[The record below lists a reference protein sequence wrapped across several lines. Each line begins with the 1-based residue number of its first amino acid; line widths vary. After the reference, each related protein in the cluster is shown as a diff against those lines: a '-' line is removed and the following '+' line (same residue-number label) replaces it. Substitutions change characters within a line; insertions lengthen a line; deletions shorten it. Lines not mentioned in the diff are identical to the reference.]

1 MAKQNIEA
9 IAKWQKEKTDFIR
22 FRVRKENQIPDRVQM
37 AVDAGK
43 AKSRQDY
50 YIRAIMEKLEHDGFP
65 VTEIDDTQEDE
76 NEN

>member
-1 MAKQNIEA
+1 MAKANIEA

-22 FRVRKENQIPDRVQM
+22 FRVRKENQIPDRVQQ

-50 YIRAIMEKLEHDGFP
+50 YIKAIMEKLERDGIPFI
-65 VTEIDDTQEDE
+65 ESADE
-76 NEN
+76 EAPGE